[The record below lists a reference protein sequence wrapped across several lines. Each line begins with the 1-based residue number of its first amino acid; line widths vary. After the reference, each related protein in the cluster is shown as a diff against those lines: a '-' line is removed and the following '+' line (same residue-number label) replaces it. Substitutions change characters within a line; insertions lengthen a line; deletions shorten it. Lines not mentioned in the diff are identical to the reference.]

1 VGKCALQTDERELRG
16 LAILAQGS
24 QIIRLSGLKYKV
36 RSRSGNGSYFVS
48 MNNFH
53 EWTCECPDYAFRH
66 VTCKHIHAVK
76 FSLGLRQRITSEN
89 LGIPIL
95 GSEAEICKFCGSTDL
110 IRRGFN
116 NRMERL
122 NQTFRDRNKTQRGLD
137 SRSSAQEM
145 SEAIR
150 VAYNFIRPHT
160 ALNGKTP
167 AETAGIDL
175 QLEDNR
181 WKSLIE
187 QASRT
192 KVPRPNAKASSS

>member
-1 VGKCALQTDERELRG
+1 
-16 LAILAQGS
+16 
-24 QIIRLSGLKYKV
+24 
-36 RSRSGNGSYFVS
+36 
-48 MNNFH
+48 
-53 EWTCECPDYAFRH
+53 
-66 VTCKHIHAVK
+66 
-76 FSLGLRQRITSEN
+76 
-89 LGIPIL
+89 
-95 GSEAEICKFCGSTDL
+95 
-110 IRRGFN
+110 
-116 NRMERL
+116 
-122 NQTFRDRNKTQRGLD
+122 
-137 SRSSAQEM
+137 M